1 MIDKPTLHQAFET
14 AIDMAVRAPSIHN
27 TQPWRWRV
35 SDDAVYLYA
44 DTSRHL
50 PATDPTGR
58 ALVMS
63 CGAALHHLR
72 VTLSMLGRHAEVRYV
87 PDPGDPDL
95 LAVVTAVPRAA
106 TATDIELA
114 AAIMHRQSDRRSYDD
129 RPVSPALLR
138 EISSVAPAFGAA
150 ARLVPPQLRCALS
163 EATHTAVARHARDG
177 AYQREITIWSGRHGA
192 ADGVPA
198 ANTPPVREDGEILLR
213 AFADPELADPADV
226 VDGAQWFVVGT
237 PADDIQARVRAGEA
251 VSAVLLTAT
260 RLGLASCIQSE
271 PLGILELGVALRSEV
286 LHDCAFAQTMIRI
299 GWAPRTAAPLP
310 FTPRRAIAEVVEEG
324 AVAS

>member
-1 MIDKPTLHQAFET
+1 MIDKPKLQHAFET

-35 SDDAVYLYA
+35 TADAVHLYA

-72 VTLSMLGRHAEVRYV
+72 VGLAMLGWHAGVRYV

-95 LAVVTAVPRAA
+95 LAVITATPRAA
-106 TATDIELA
+106 TPADIESA
-114 AAIMHRQSDRRSYDD
+114 AAIMHRQSDRRAYDP
-129 RPVSPALLR
+129 RPVNAAMLR
-138 EISSVAPAFGAA
+138 GISSVAPAFGAA
-150 ARLVPPQLRCALS
+150 ARLVPPQLRGALA

-177 AYQREITIWSGRHGA
+177 DYQREITIWSGRHGD

-198 ANTPPVREDGEILLR
+198 ANTPPIREDGEILLR

-226 VDGAQWFVVGT
+226 VDGAQWFVIGT
-237 PADDIQARVRAGEA
+237 PTDDTQARVRAGEA
-251 VSAVLLTAT
+251 VSAILLTAT
-260 RLGLASCIQSE
+260 RSGLASCIQSE
-271 PLGILELGVALRSEV
+271 PLGILDLGADLRSEV

-310 FTPRRAIAEVVEEG
+310 FTPRRPSAEVVDEE
-324 AVAS
+324 VVSS